1 MGKHWIENH
10 PEMLDPP
17 KFKFEVKRK
26 CRSSLERQ
34 IWEAL
39 DIENENNDITMNSR
53 GEWGIN
59 IVPKLKPTE
68 NGDLTSEGKGQ
79 GEIRSTKRKPD
90 DAMLKTLP
98 IAAFSGQ
105 YKQRK
110 KRARMK
116 KVKENGQTSEE
127 ASVGER
133 IEIKVQLSELCRS
146 SKTSK

>member
-1 MGKHWIENH
+1 MK
-10 PEMLDPP
+10 
-17 KFKFEVKRK
+17 K
-26 CRSSLERQ
+26 CRSNLERQ

-39 DIENENNDITMNSR
+39 DSENEKNDITMNSR

-79 GEIRSTKRKPD
+79 GEIRSTKRKLD

-98 IAAFSGQ
+98 IAEFSGQ

-110 KRARMK
+110 KRARIE
-116 KVKENGQTSEE
+116 KVKEKGQTSEE